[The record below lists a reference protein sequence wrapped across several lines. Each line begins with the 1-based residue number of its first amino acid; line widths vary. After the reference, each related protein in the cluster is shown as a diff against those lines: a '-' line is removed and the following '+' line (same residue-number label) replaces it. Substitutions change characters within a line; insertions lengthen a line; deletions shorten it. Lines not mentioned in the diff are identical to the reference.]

1 VTTAYGQAT
10 IETTTLVGTEPVP
23 VEVQVDVASGL
34 PGFSIVGL
42 GDAAVLEARERVRA
56 ALRSAGFRFPNARV
70 VVNLAPGPLRKH
82 GTGFDLP
89 IALGVLAATAQIPSE
104 LWAGR
109 RAVGELSL
117 DGAVRSVPGML
128 AHALGAR
135 RDRVPLL
142 GPLASVHLAAGLS
155 ELEYHGISSLHRL
168 PLDERPSAPI
178 RRCATAD
185 HGPDLGEVTGLET
198 ARRALEIAAAGGLSL
213 LFIGPP
219 GSGKTMLARR
229 LGPILP
235 PLEGE
240 ERIDTGL
247 VHSVAGLD
255 EAPALSGQRP
265 FRAPHHSASL
275 AGLVGG
281 GSPPRPG
288 EVSLA
293 HNGVLFLD
301 ELPEFAP
308 SALQS
313 LRQPMED
320 GWVSLVRAEGRI
332 RFPAR
337 FTLIAAANPCPC
349 GYLGDP
355 VKVCR
360 CTEAAVNRYQG
371 RIGGPL
377 MDRIDMAVSVE
388 RIDPSLLVRGSDGE
402 CSARVRERVCGARE
416 YALAASRPLASLLSG
431 SELVGS
437 CQFDAGTRQTLADVG
452 RRHHLSGRAVT
463 RLMRVARTVADLDAS
478 PVVRTAHVM
487 EALGFRRED
496 LR

>member
-1 VTTAYGQAT
+1 MTIACGQAT
-10 IETTTLVGTEPVP
+10 VETTTLVGTEPVP

-42 GDAAVLEARERVRA
+42 GDTAVLEARERVRA

-89 IALGVLAATAQIPSE
+89 IALGVLAATAQIPSG
-104 LWAGR
+104 LWAGC

-117 DGAVRSVPGML
+117 DGAVRAVPGML

-142 GPLASVHLAAGLS
+142 GPLGSAHLAAGLPD
-155 ELEYHGISSLHRL
+155 LDYHGIASLDRL
-168 PLDERPSAPI
+168 PFDEGPPAQNP
-178 RRCATAD
+178 RCVIAD
-185 HGPDLGEVTGLET
+185 PGPDLAEVTGLRT
-198 ARRALEIAAAGGLSL
+198 ARRALEIAAAGGLNL

-240 ERIDTGL
+240 ERIETGL

-255 EAPALSGQRP
+255 ETPALAGRRP

-320 GWVSLVRAEGRI
+320 GQVTLVRAEGRI

-360 CTEAAVNRYQG
+360 CTEAAVLRYQG

-388 RIDPSLLVRGSDGE
+388 RIDPSLLVRDANGE
-402 CSARVRERVCGARE
+402 SSLRVRERVCAARE
-416 YALAASRPLASLLSG
+416 YALVAARPLASMLSG
-431 SELVGS
+431 SKLVTS
-437 CQFDAGTRQTLADVG
+437 CRFDRGTRQTLTDVG
-452 RRHHLSGRAVT
+452 RQHHLSGRAVT
-463 RLMRVARTVADLDAS
+463 RLMRVARTIADLEAS
-478 PVVRTAHVM
+478 PVVTTEHLM
-487 EALGFRRED
+487 EAFGFRRED

>member
-1 VTTAYGQAT
+1 VTHTYGQAT
-10 IETTTLVGTEPVP
+10 VETTTLVGTEPVP
-23 VEVQVDVASGL
+23 VEVQVDVAPGL

-42 GDAAVLEARERVRA
+42 GDTAVLEARERVRS
-56 ALRSAGFRFPNARV
+56 ALRMTGFRFPNARV

-89 IALGVLAATAQIPSE
+89 IALGILAATAQMPSA
-104 LWAGR
+104 LWSGR

-117 DGAVRSVPGML
+117 GGAVRPVPGML

-142 GPLASVHLAAGLS
+142 GPLASAHLAAGLPG
-155 ELEYHGISSLHRL
+155 LEYHGVASLDRFPWDESLHVTL
-168 PLDERPSAPI
+168 PPPARSDP
-178 RRCATAD
+178 
-185 HGPDLGEVTGLET
+185 GPDLVEVTGLKT
-198 ARRALEIAAAGGLSL
+198 ARRALEIAAAGGLNL
-213 LFIGPP
+213 LYVGPP

-240 ERIDTGL
+240 ERIETAL
-247 VHSVAGLD
+247 VHSVAGLN
-255 EAPALSGQRP
+255 ETHALSGQRP

-320 GWVSLVRAEGRI
+320 GWVTLVRAEGRI

-337 FTLIAAANPCPC
+337 FTLISAANPCPC

-360 CTEAAVNRYQG
+360 CTEAAVLRYQG

-388 RIDPSLLVRGSDGE
+388 RIDPSGLVHGSDGE
-402 CSARVRERVCGARE
+402 SSARVRERVCAARE
-416 YALAASRPLASLLSG
+416 YALQAGRPLAAVLTG
-431 SELVGS
+431 SELLES
-437 CQFDAGTRQTLADVG
+437 CHLDRSTRQKLTDVA
-452 RRHHLSGRAVT
+452 RQNHLSGRAVT
-463 RLMRVARTVADLDAS
+463 RLMRVARTIADLETHPSVSSD
-478 PVVRTAHVM
+478 HVM

>member
-1 VTTAYGQAT
+1 MTESHGQAT
-10 IETTTLVGTEPVP
+10 VETTTLVGTEPVP
-23 VEVQVDVASGL
+23 VEVQVDVAPGL

-42 GDAAVLEARERVRA
+42 GDTAVLEARERVRSA
-56 ALRSAGFRFPNARV
+56 VRSTGFRFPNARV

-89 IALGVLAATAQIPSE
+89 IALGLLAATAQIPSE
-104 LWAGR
+104 LWSGR

-117 DGAVRSVPGML
+117 DGAVRPVPGML

-135 RDRVPLL
+135 RDHLPLL
-142 GPLASVHLAAGLS
+142 GPLDSAHLAGGLPG
-155 ELEYHGISSLHRL
+155 LQYRGISSLARIFSEESL
-168 PLDERPSAPI
+168 PAVSSS
-178 RRCATAD
+178 
-185 HGPDLGEVTGLET
+185 HGTRFAAPDLADVTGLNT
-198 ARRALEIAAAGGLSL
+198 ARRALEIAAAGGLNL
-213 LFIGPP
+213 LFTGPP

-240 ERIDTGL
+240 ERIETAL
-247 VHSVAGLD
+247 VHSVAGLH
-255 EAPALSGQRP
+255 EGPALRGQRP

-320 GWVSLVRAEGRI
+320 GWITLVRAEGRI

-337 FTLIAAANPCPC
+337 FTLVAAANPCPC

-360 CTEAAVNRYQG
+360 CTESTVLRYQG

-388 RIDPSLLVRGSDGE
+388 RIDPSALVRGADGE
-402 CSARVRERVCGARE
+402 SSDRVRERVSNAR
-416 YALAASRPLASLLSG
+416 AHARHAARPLAAMLSG
-431 SELVGS
+431 GELIAA
-437 CQFDAGTRQTLADVG
+437 CRFDSQTRQTLTEVG
-452 RRHHLSGRAVT
+452 RQHHLSGRAIT
-463 RLMRVARTVADLDAS
+463 RLMRVARTIADIEGS
-478 PVVRTAHVM
+478 SQVGTVHVM